1 MFDCFRLLQIA
12 DCKRQALRGLWR
24 PLTRPRLWLKTSL
37 ASPWWPKRRPNT
49 LLKGNYITFLWKRSD
64 DPSREADCDF
74 HFFCWRTSRLKLTKE
89 QITFALP
96 TMDVRNTVLADQC
109 PLEVDFPCQ
118 PRKYR
123 AYNGYCNNVQ
133 NPRWGNANTRY
144 LRFLPPD
151 YSDGKKLAKYSWR
164 WSSFTLGFQEGL
176 GGSYCV
182 RFRSIVVQIFIFT
195 FVLSVVERLCGTCWN
210 ETIFEYS
217 NNS

>member
-1 MFDCFRLLQIA
+1 M
-12 DCKRQALRGLWR
+12 ALC
-24 PLTRPRLWLKTSL
+24 S
-37 ASPWWPKRRPNT
+37 
-49 LLKGNYITFLWKRSD
+49 
-64 DPSREADCDF
+64 
-74 HFFCWRTSRLKLTKE
+74 LKLTKE

-151 YSDGKKLAKYSWR
+151 YSDGKPD
-164 WSSFTLGFQEGL
+164 
-176 GGSYCV
+176 C
-182 RFRSIVVQIFIFT
+182 FI
-195 FVLSVVERLCGTCWN
+195 RLLLDDMAQQMTPYDLLRNITRC
-210 ETIFEYS
+210 EYS
-217 NNS
+217 SSRK